1 MPSVV
6 FLDLRALT
14 PPLPAAEIAP
24 RRKGERIVENLLVR
38 EPQSGRVWTHARG
51 PASAPKARTLR
62 TRQWVETPCSAGR
75 VFAPSRSW
83 RTAATPSM
91 VRLMAS
97 RVITQL
103 ISDLSGEEIGD
114 GQGESVQFGYRG
126 TNYTIDLTADEAAA
140 FDEAIASYIENATQ
154 QGRARATRK
163 SAGRTQTGDAKAIR
177 EWAQGQGIDVPARGR
192 IPAELRE
199 QYEAAN

>member
-1 MPSVV
+1 M
-6 FLDLRALT
+6 T
-14 PPLPAAEIAP
+14 
-24 RRKGERIVENLLVR
+24 
-38 EPQSGRVWTHARG
+38 
-51 PASAPKARTLR
+51 
-62 TRQWVETPCSAGR
+62 
-75 VFAPSRSW
+75 
-83 RTAATPSM
+83 SM

-140 FDEAIASYIENATQ
+140 FDEAIATYIENATQ
-154 QGRARATRK
+154 QGRARTTRK
-163 SAGRTQTGDAKAIR
+163 SAGRSQTGDAKAIR